1 VPNFASRRGTS
12 CTYADGVAF
21 PEDVLADEEEI
32 VLHLRP
38 HWKAAVAPIVVLLL
52 AVAGLIM
59 GWVMLP
65 PTEGGRIGLGLVAAI
80 MLYHGGRYGAYPW
93 LAWRCTEYVLTGERL
108 LMQWGVVDRQRRDL
122 PLNRVNDHSMTQ
134 SLLDRVLGSGT
145 LTLDSIG
152 DQRAVMAGVPAAQ
165 LVQSTL
171 YELIE
176 LAPADEED
184 EEETPQR
191 GSSSGRS
198 SR

>member
-1 VPNFASRRGTS
+1 
-12 CTYADGVAF
+12 VAF

-38 HWKAAVAPIVVLLL
+38 HWKAAVAPAVVLLL
-52 AVAGLIM
+52 ALAGLVM
-59 GWVMLP
+59 GLVLLP
-65 PTEGGRIGLGLVAAI
+65 ATEGGRIGLGLVAAI
-80 MLYHGGRYGAYPW
+80 MLYYGGRYGAHP
-93 LAWRCTEYVLTGERL
+93 LLTWRCTEYVLTGERL
-108 LMQWGVVDRQRRDL
+108 LMQWGIVDRQRRDL
-122 PLNRVNDHSMTQ
+122 PLNRINDHAMTQ

-145 LTLDSIG
+145 LTVDSVG
-152 DQRAVMAGVPAAQ
+152 DQRAVLAGIPAAP

-184 EEETPQR
+184 EDPEEQPQR

>member
-1 VPNFASRRGTS
+1 M
-12 CTYADGVAF
+12 AF

-38 HWKAAVAPIVVLLL
+38 HWKAAVAPTVVLLL

-80 MLYHGGRYGAYPW
+80 MVYYGGRYGAYP
-93 LAWRCTEYVLTGERL
+93 LLQWRCTEYVLTGERL
-108 LMQWGVVDRQRRDL
+108 LMQWGVADRRRRDL

-134 SLLDRVLGSGT
+134 SLLDRLLGSGT
-145 LTLDSIG
+145 LTVDSVG
-152 DQRAVMAGVPAAQ
+152 DQRAVLAGVPAAQ
-165 LVQSTL
+165 LVQNTL

-176 LAPADEED
+176 LAPPDED
-184 EEETPQR
+184 DDPEETPQR

>member
-38 HWKAAVAPIVVLLL
+38 HWKAAVAPIVV
-52 AVAGLIM
+52 
-59 GWVMLP
+59 
-65 PTEGGRIGLGLVAAI
+65 
-80 MLYHGGRYGAYPW
+80 YHGGRYGAYPW

>member
-1 VPNFASRRGTS
+1 MC

-38 HWKAAVAPIVVLLL
+38 HWKAVVLPAAVVLL

-59 GWVMLP
+59 GLVLLP
-65 PTEGGRIGLGLVAAI
+65 STDGGRIGLLLVAAI
-80 MLYHGGRYGAYPW
+80 MVYYGGRYGLYP
-93 LAWRCTEYVLTGERL
+93 LLDWRCTEYVLTGERL
-108 LMQWGVVDRQRRDL
+108 LTQRGIVDRERRDL
-122 PLNRVNDHSMTQ
+122 PLNRINDHSMTQ
-134 SLLDRVLGSGT
+134 SLLDRLLGSGT
-145 LTLDSIG
+145 LTIDSIG
-152 DQRAVMAGVPAAQ
+152 DQRAVLAGVPAAP

-176 LAPADEED
+176 LAPAVED
-184 EEETPQR
+184 EEEEEEPQR
-191 GSSSGRS
+191 GSSSGRR